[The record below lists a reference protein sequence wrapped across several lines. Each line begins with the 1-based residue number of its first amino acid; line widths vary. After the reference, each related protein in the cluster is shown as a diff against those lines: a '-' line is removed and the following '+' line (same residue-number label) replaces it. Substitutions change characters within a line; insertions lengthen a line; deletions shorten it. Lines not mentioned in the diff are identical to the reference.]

1 MESLDRYTGIFVDS
15 GDIRAVY
22 IEGREDISPDMEADM
37 TRFALKEETE
47 DFADEVVGMV
57 VPKNAKGWKSKVE
70 ALWKDVQERGFAD
83 KTDSTKKLYMSKFR
97 KAVRD
102 KLATAE
108 ENEKRRM
115 RVEEALMEI
124 IRIDKEILTK
134 LQEDYQS
141 RVKAG
146 NSDLFVVPQWEW
158 VVKMAREMMKSAD
171 MELRAIGLMLV
182 TGRRF
187 REILQT
193 AEFAPFVE
201 ETKQG
206 DIRHRWLLLFKGQ
219 LKTKGGDGTMY
230 DKAFP
235 IPVLAPAKEVL
246 KAFTELRASPAGRV
260 WANAPER
267 QLSTNDNPNFNKA
280 VQSSPIAKYWPAK
293 APLTLKELR
302 ALYAEIAYV
311 NFAPRTTRAPYYAR
325 VLGHGEEDLTTALS
339 YMKYMLSEDALTEGQ
354 EEMNR
359 LTMLREQRREEAIAA
374 KRGEQEGEND
384 PDEEGSDDLI
394 ED

>member
-1 MESLDRYTGIFVDS
+1 MS
-15 GDIRAVY
+15 
-22 IEGREDISPDMEADM
+22 
-37 TRFALKEETE
+37 RFALKEETE
-47 DFADEVVGMV
+47 EFAAKVVGLV
-57 VPKNAKGWKSKVE
+57 VPKNAKGWKAKVE
-70 ALWKDVQERGFAD
+70 AMWADVQERGFTE
-83 KTDSTKKLYMSKFR
+83 KTPATKKLYMSKFR

-102 KLATAE
+102 ELAEMEA
-108 ENEKRRM
+108 NEKRRT
-115 RVEEALMEI
+115 RVEEALMDI

-141 RVKAG
+141 KVKAG
-146 NSDLFVVPQWEW
+146 NSDLIVVPKWEW
-158 VVKMAREMMKSAD
+158 VVKMARELMKSED

-193 AEFAPFVE
+193 AEFEPVVE
-201 ETKQG
+201 ETKRG
-206 DIRHRWLLLFKGQ
+206 DIRHRWLLNFSGQ
-219 LKTKGGDGTMY
+219 LKTKGGEGTMHG
-230 DKAFP
+230 KTFP

-246 KAFTELRASPAGRV
+246 KSFEGLRASPAGRV

-267 QLSTNDNPNFNKA
+267 QLSTTENPKFNRT
-280 VQSSPIAKYWPAK
+280 VQASSIAKHWPAK

-302 ALYAEIAYV
+302 AIYAEIAYV

-339 YMKYMLSEDALTEGQ
+339 YMKYMLSEDALAEGQ

-359 LTMLREQRREEAIAA
+359 LTLLREQRREEAIAA
-374 KRGEQEGEND
+374 KRGEQDGEAD
-384 PDEEGSDDLI
+384 PGKEGSDDDLI